1 MVEALRTPSGSA
13 LADKS
18 SLEPKHSTQQAPSQE
33 AGSFLFLS
41 SSLPPSCLP
50 LSYLL

>member
-18 SLEPKHSTQQAPSQE
+18 SLEPKHSTQQAPYQK
-33 AGSFLFLS
+33 AGSFLFL
-41 SSLPPSCLP
+41 PACLP
-50 LSYLL
+50 ASVL